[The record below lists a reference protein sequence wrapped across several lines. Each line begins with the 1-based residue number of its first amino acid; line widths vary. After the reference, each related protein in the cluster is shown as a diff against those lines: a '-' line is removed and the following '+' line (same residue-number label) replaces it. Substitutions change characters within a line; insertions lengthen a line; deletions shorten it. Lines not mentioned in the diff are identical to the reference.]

1 MTKAKENHP
10 EIRIR
15 LFCKKLEISK
25 TAYYNPPSKLK
36 ARDIED
42 LAVIKKYFDHNKG
55 KDGIRQLSMV
65 IEKKTGLILNHKK
78 IARIKKVYGLETKI
92 RKKNKYRYFAKKKME
107 HETCP
112 NILDRNFKN
121 LKADQVYSTDITTIK
136 YCGKKAYFA
145 AVKDLET
152 KEIVGLSVSNRIDIQ
167 LTNTAMKRALARL
180 STNKRKTLVVH
191 SDQGFHFTHFSFR
204 SLLEKNGVLQSMSRK
219 GNCLDNAPIESFFGL
234 FKDHLDLRG
243 CKTIEEVEKEVT
255 RVVDYYNNDR
265 PQLGLKK
272 MPPTEY
278 RRHFYKP
285 AFY

>member
-1 MTKAKENHP
+1 MIKAKRKYP

-15 LFCKKLEISK
+15 SLCKIIKINK
-25 TAYYNPPSKLK
+25 TTYYNPPSKLK
-36 ARDIED
+36 ERDSEE
-42 LAVIKKYFDHNKG
+42 LVVIKKYFDLSKG
-55 KDGIRQLSMV
+55 KSGIRQLSMV
-65 IEKKTGLILNHKK
+65 IERETGLVFNHKK
-78 IARIKKVYGLETKI
+78 IARIKRKYGLETMI
-92 RKKNKYRYFAKKKME
+92 RKKNKYRYFAKKKSE

-112 NILDRNFKN
+112 NILERNFKG
-121 LKADQVYSTDITTIK
+121 LKADQVYSTDITTMK

-152 KEIVGLSVSNRIDIQ
+152 KEIVGLSVSNRINTD
-167 LTNTAMKRALARL
+167 LTNTAMEKALIRL
-180 STNKRKTLVVH
+180 PRNRRKKLVVH

-243 CKTIEEVEKEVT
+243 CRTIKEVEKEVT
-255 RVVDYYNNDR
+255 KLVDYYNNDR

-272 MPPTEY
+272 MPPSEY
-278 RRHFYKP
+278 RRRFY
-285 AFY
+285 